1 MELQESQRAHIWN
14 VSRKGVYPE
23 GPSTLG
29 RSRRPSLRNQ
39 SLWSCFPQVP
49 PWEQQHLAGRL
60 SQGSPGDSVLIPL
73 AQVGHR
79 PLSRTQSSP
88 AAPVSMLSPEPTC
101 QTQVL
106 NSSETP
112 ATGKT
117 REGL

>member
-1 MELQESQRAHIWN
+1 METSIWVQGLKGQRALIWN
-14 VSRKGVYPE
+14 FSRKGE
-23 GPSTLG
+23 GPSILG
-29 RSRRPSLRNQ
+29 KSRWSSLRN
-39 SLWSCFPQVP
+39 WSPWPCFPQVP
-49 PWEQQHLAGRL
+49 LWEQQHLAGRL

-88 AAPVSMLSPEPTC
+88 AAPVSLLSPEPTC

-117 REGL
+117 F

>member
-1 MELQESQRAHIWN
+1 MHIWN
-14 VSRKGVYPE
+14 FSRKGGLSAESLVLVW
-23 GPSTLG
+23 SN
-29 RSRRPSLRNQ
+29 LRN
-39 SLWSCFPQVP
+39 WKPWPCFFQVP
-49 PWEQQHLAGRL
+49 LWEQQQHLTGRL
-60 SQGSPGDSVLIPL
+60 SQGSSGDSVLLPL

-88 AAPVSMLSPEPTC
+88 AAPVSLLSPEPTC

-117 REGL
+117 ERGPSGRQKEEAGV